1 MPHLPLFTMPTC
13 IHLFLSYFCF
23 FWPQND
29 LFFYALEPILCHFLR
44 TLILTICCSVAQLC
58 LTLSTSWTAACQASL
73 SFTISWSLLKHVHWV
88 NDAIQPSHLL
98 LPPLLLSSVLPSLR
112 VFSNKSAFYI
122 RWPKYWS
129 LNFSIS
135 HSSEYWGLISF
146 WMDWCDLLTV
156 QGTLQHHSSKASILQ
171 LSSTSVE

>member
-58 LTLSTSWTAACQASL
+58 LTLSASWTAACQASL
-73 SFTISWSLLKHVHWV
+73 SFTISWSLLKHVHESMT
-88 NDAIQPSHLL
+88 PSNHLIVCY
-98 LPPLLLSSVLPSLR
+98 PLSSCPQSCPASGSFPMSQLFTSGGQSIGASTSASVIPVKVEGWFLFGWTDVISL
-112 VFSNKSAFYI
+112 V
-122 RWPKYWS
+122 
-129 LNFSIS
+129 
-135 HSSEYWGLISF
+135 
-146 WMDWCDLLTV
+146 
-156 QGTLQHHSSKASILQ
+156 SKG
-171 LSSTSVE
+171 LSSTTVQKRQFFSTLVLQ